1 MFVIINP
8 LLVLLMIHPSLT
20 LSSSSLPNPHGPQK
34 LTWEVVSPSGSVA
47 WSTSDTRVPGTW
59 WPSLHPDVCQIVL
72 GLDTWDLPNQDAVPH
87 PSTVP
92 EPFLYPPGSTTTMGA
107 GCRYRVR
114 RCRLRQLEFYVCPK
128 DGRRQDQIFRCGGPE
143 SLYCKAWGCETT
155 GVAHWGPSS
164 VWDWITVQHNFTPED
179 PGQCSLLLPGSWG
192 STSPCASSPTCN
204 PLNIT
209 FTTSGK
215 QYATLSSWIKGR
227 IWGLRYYVSGTDF
240 GFWFKIRL
248 RITSPDPLPVGP
260 NRALAPAYRPPR
272 PEMTKQLTSKGTG
285 SPAPTSMRTGSPVPL
300 ASLPAGERAMLLI
313 RGAFSALNLSH
324 PNLTNPCWLCL
335 SASPP
340 YYEGV
345 AVVGTFNT
353 SLSHRQCPAV
363 KPLITLAEVS
373 GRRSCVGDP
382 PSAYRCLCNTTAN
395 SSLVDQNS
403 YLVPPPPEPGGHALA
418 ASLPVCPPLF
428 STGRGISVS
437 WWHSSRR

>member
-155 GVAHWGPSS
+155 GAAHWGPSS
-164 VWDWITVQHNFTPED
+164 GIGLLYSIT
-179 PGQCSLLLPGSWG
+179 SLLRTQVSVH
-192 STSPCASSPTCN
+192 SS
-204 PLNIT
+204 
-209 FTTSGK
+209 SQGV
-215 QYATLSSWIKGR
+215 G
-227 IWGLRYYVSGTDF
+227 G
-240 GFWFKIRL
+240 
-248 RITSPDPLPVGP
+248 PLPHVQAP
-260 NRALAPAYRPPR
+260 LRA
-272 PEMTKQLTSKGTG
+272 
-285 SPAPTSMRTGSPVPL
+285 
-300 ASLPAGERAMLLI
+300 I
-313 RGAFSALNLSH
+313 
-324 PNLTNPCWLCL
+324 
-335 SASPP
+335 
-340 YYEGV
+340 
-345 AVVGTFNT
+345 
-353 SLSHRQCPAV
+353 
-363 KPLITLAEVS
+363 PLILPLPPQESNTQH
-373 GRRSCVGDP
+373 CPVG
-382 PSAYRCLCNTTAN
+382 
-395 SSLVDQNS
+395 
-403 YLVPPPPEPGGHALA
+403 
-418 ASLPVCPPLF
+418 
-428 STGRGISVS
+428 
-437 WWHSSRR
+437 